1 MNPWLAGT
9 LILAL
14 GGLIPAG
21 VLASRGDPVD
31 RLVGVELGSAV
42 VTLALML
49 FAQFMNQAQYLVVPL
64 VLVVVSF
71 AGTLAYTRLLP
82 PMP

>member
-14 GGLIPAG
+14 GGLTPAG
-21 VLASRGDPVD
+21 LLAARGDPVD
-31 RLVGVELGSAV
+31 RLAGVELGSAV

-49 FAQFMNQAQYLVVPL
+49 FAQFMNQSQYLVVPL

-71 AGTLAYTRLLP
+71 AGTLVYTRLLP
-82 PMP
+82 PP